1 MLKTTNVCQKL
12 RLWRGFVF
20 GGRTKSVKRMKS
32 AKIYNEMYDFH

>member
-20 GGRTKSVKRMKS
+20 AVRTKFVERLKSV
-32 AKIYNEMYDFH
+32 KIYNEMYDFH